1 VWLLEVDVED
11 IRNAGEPLGSVLDEV
26 HEIHPHFFHWSD
38 IHLEIYDWRP
48 FMKEKFYPFMLEREM
63 SIWENQVQY
72 NLSESGVHPMT
83 TRELFNNDAQLIDE
97 FLSTELNYPQTNGLM
112 ELREQIARLYPGSTA
127 EEVVVTTGAAQ
138 ANFTTLLTIM
148 DPGDEIVVM
157 LPNYMQI
164 WGVAKNFKLDVKT
177 FSLKED
183 LGWGVD
189 IDELNRTVSNKTRL
203 IAICNPNNPTGHILS
218 SDERQAI
225 VKTAGKVGA
234 WILADEVYA
243 GAEHNT
249 DEFTASFW
257 GNYERVFAI
266 GSLSK
271 AYALPGLRIG
281 WVVASGK
288 MANEIWARQ
297 DYVTISA
304 TMLGNKLAAYALS
317 PDVLPRITSRTR
329 EYVRRGYKNF
339 EEWCIEHSN
348 LFSLVPPQAAAI
360 AFVRYHSQIN
370 SSELV
375 KRLIDEQSTLVVP
388 GDHFGLDQHLRI
400 SYGLSNDYVNEG
412 LERIYRTLLS
422 SAS

>member
-1 VWLLEVDVED
+1 MM
-11 IRNAGEPLGSVLDEV
+11 N
-26 HEIHPHFFHWSD
+26 
-38 IHLEIYDWRP
+38 
-48 FMKEKFYPFMLEREM
+48 KNFYPFMLEREM
-63 SIWENQVQY
+63 SIWENRVKY

-83 TRELFNNDAQLIDE
+83 TRELFNNDAKLIDE
-97 FLSTELNYPQTNGLM
+97 FISTELNYPQTNGLI

-138 ANFTTLLTIM
+138 ANFTSLLTLM

-164 WGVAKNFKLDVKT
+164 WGVAKNFHLEVKS
-177 FSLKED
+177 FSLKEE
-183 LGWGVD
+183 LGWGVE
-189 IDELNRTVSNKTRL
+189 IDELKRTVSDKTRL

-218 SDERQAI
+218 REERQAI
-225 VKTAGKVGA
+225 IQAAGKVGA

-249 DEFTASFW
+249 DEFTPSFW
-257 GNYERVFAI
+257 GDYERVLAI

-281 WVVASGK
+281 WVVAPGK
-288 MANEIWARQ
+288 MAGEIWARQ
-297 DYVTISA
+297 DYITISA

-317 PDVLPRITSRTR
+317 PAVLPRILGRTR

-339 EEWCIEHSN
+339 EHWCNEHSD

-360 AFVRYHSQIN
+360 AFVRYRREVN
-370 SSELV
+370 SSKFV
-375 KRLIDEQSTLVVP
+375 QRLIDEQSTLVVP

-400 SYGLSNDYVNEG
+400 SYGLPDDYVNAG
-412 LERIYRTLLS
+412 LERVYQTLLS
-422 SAS
+422 SAR